1 MALKESKKI
10 EDFCKILQF
19 FDTHFN
25 PLDITL
31 ALKFVSSQPLLLS
44 PQRRNVIPGPFLLF
58 SCVIPAF
65 ILSPQRKLGS
75 TRRRRGG
82 YQMSSLPHQ
91 QGSGW
96 LSPG

>member
-1 MALKESKKI
+1 LKYFAKNARLFEEI
-10 EDFCKILQF
+10 CKNLHF

-31 ALKFVSSQPLLLS
+31 ALKFVSSQLFYCHLS
-44 PQRRNVIPGPFLLF
+44 EGMSSPGPF
-58 SCVIPAF
+58 PG
-65 ILSPQRKLGS
+65 QGLGS

-82 YQMSSLPHQ
+82 YQMSYLPHQ
-91 QGSGW
+91 RGSGW